1 MRVWDRGWTTPGPDP
16 RADALSGTELA
27 KSPRIRFGD
36 GNDSGARDVTTGVS
50 LLVIAAALGSAAW
63 LRARRVGGGGAA

>member
-1 MRVWDRGWTTPGPDP
+1 M
-16 RADALSGTELA
+16 
-27 KSPRIRFGD
+27 SPRR
-36 GNDSGARDVTTGVS
+36 VS